1 MHQPIKILLL
11 SLLVTLSLSFI
22 SVAQDSEPPKKEF
35 RGVWIA
41 TVINLD
47 WPTSVGVGSNY
58 NRFQQRNLIEH
69 LDELK
74 EAGINAVLFQ
84 VRSEA
89 DAMYDSSYEPWSK
102 YLTREEGVA
111 PDPFWDPLAFAVE
124 EAHKRGMELHAWFNP
139 YRADR
144 NVSASKNVGSYDE
157 GLSSIEQSVMNSAGS
172 VNPDNYVQARA
183 ENHVTVTHPEWI
195 LTIGNLAIL
204 NPGIPEVMEYNTD
217 VIMDVVNRY
226 DIDGVHFDDY
236 FYPYSPNT
244 ISDEDAETYAEY
256 GGDFDNIGDWRRD
269 NVNTFIK
276 MVHDSI
282 KSVKPH
288 VSFGI
293 SPFGRHSE
301 GYNTLYAD
309 GYAWMQGEYLDYIN
323 PQLYWEE
330 TRFNSGTDFGY
341 LYAEWASERN
351 GRHIYAGHG
360 VYRASSQTFG
370 GTLFG
375 ANQVPLQI
383 EVMRDLGVEDS
394 TGSVFFRMKN
404 ITDYTTK
411 GIKDS
416 LMHNFYRRPALT
428 PTMSWLSQTEPPT
441 PVNFQVE
448 RDAEVQNRVHLT
460 WDAPEFVNGNDT
472 TLKYVIYR
480 VASTEGV
487 PSADTVITNP
497 HYGVYVTGETS
508 FTDNAPG
515 AEGET
520 YYFVTAATT
529 NSVESNATEVKSA
542 GTIVSNEGTLDD
554 GIPQSVSL
562 RQNYPNPFNPTTSIT
577 FELNKAQGVQ
587 LNVYNMLG
595 QHVRTLLNADQMSAG
610 AHSVTFNA
618 AGMPSGLYF
627 YRLTTSEAELTKKM
641 TLIK

>member
-1 MHQPIKILLL
+1 MLQSFRTLLL
-11 SLLVTLSLSFI
+11 TLIMTLSLSFI

-47 WPTSVGVGSNY
+47 WPTSVGIGSNY
-58 NRFQQRNLIEH
+58 ERFQKQSLVENL
-69 LDELK
+69 DKLK

-89 DAMYDSSYEPWSK
+89 DAMYDSNYEPWSK

-111 PDPFWDPLAFAVE
+111 PDPFWDPLEFAVK
-124 EAHKRGMELHAWFNP
+124 EAHNRGMELHAWFNP

-144 NVSASKNVGSYDE
+144 NVNASKNVGAYDE
-157 GLSSIEQSVMNSAGS
+157 GLSSIEQSVMHTAGS

-183 ENHVTVTHPEWI
+183 DNHVTITHPEWI
-195 LTIGNLAIL
+195 ITIGSIAIL
-204 NPGIPEVMEYNTD
+204 NPGIPDVMQYNTN

-244 ISDEDAETYAEY
+244 ISDEDSETYTEF

-269 NVNTFIK
+269 NVNTLIE
-276 MVHDSI
+276 MIHDSI
-282 KSVKPH
+282 KTVKPH

-301 GYNTLYAD
+301 GYNSLYAD

-330 TRFNSGTDFGY
+330 TRFNSGADFGF
-341 LYAEWASERN
+341 LYAEWAAERN
-351 GRHIYAGHG
+351 GRHIYSGHG
-360 VYRASSQTFG
+360 LYRAASQTFG

-375 ANQVPLQI
+375 SNQVPLQI
-383 EVMRDLGVEDS
+383 EVMRNLGVEDS
-394 TGSVFFRMKN
+394 TGSVFFRMQN
-404 ITDYTTK
+404 ITDYPTK

-416 LMHNFYRRPALT
+416 LMNNFYRHAALT
-428 PTMSWLSQTEPPT
+428 PTMNWLSQTEPPT
-441 PVNFQVE
+441 PLNFEVE
-448 RDAEVQNRVHLT
+448 RDTEVQNEVHLS

-480 VASTEGV
+480 AASADGV
-487 PSADTVITNP
+487 PAADTVMANAEYAVYIT
-497 HYGVYVTGETS
+497 GQTT
-508 FTDNAPG
+508 FTDHAPG
-515 AEGET
+515 AEGDT
-520 YYFVTAATT
+520 YYFITAATT
-529 NSVESNATEVKSA
+529 NSVESSATEVKSA
-542 GTIVSNEGTLDD
+542 GTIVSNENIPDN
-554 GIPQSVSL
+554 GIPNTVSL
-562 RQNYPNPFNPTTSIT
+562 RQNYPNPFNPSTSIT
-577 FELNKAQGVQ
+577 FELNRAQDVQ

-595 QHVRTLLNADQMSAG
+595 QHVQTLVNADQMRAG
-610 AHSVTFNA
+610 AHSVTFEA
-618 AGMPSGLYF
+618 AGLPSGLYF
-627 YRLTTSEAELTKKM
+627 YRLTTGEAELTKKM